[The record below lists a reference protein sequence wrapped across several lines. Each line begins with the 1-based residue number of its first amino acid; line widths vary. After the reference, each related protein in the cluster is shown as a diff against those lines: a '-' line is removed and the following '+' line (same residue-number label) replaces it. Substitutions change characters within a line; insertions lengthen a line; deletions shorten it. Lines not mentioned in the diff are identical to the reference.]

1 MFFFC
6 FFFFSSLLFPS
17 AALIFFL
24 RPFFRSYLSTQRQK
38 ELDWFLEDA
47 VASPPWDRLQRE
59 QQREQK
65 AASSSSSSSSPS
77 PVVSLRS
84 SLPDLS
90 ERWEAR
96 IKERLPFQ
104 YAVGIAHWRRV
115 TLAVGSGVLCPRPE
129 TEQLVDLAAAAF
141 RGMMRKAE
149 EESSRSSSS
158 PPLSS
163 LPWTDLGTGSGAIA
177 VGLALD
183 ALVVSSSG
191 NGGGGNE
198 NGGEASTS
206 SSSSSFSSSAARLR
220 GRRVAARG
228 LLGQAQREPP
238 EPREPSDGAR
248 RELAGARLRTTR
260 KRGQDKPSV
269 VVVGVA
275 FVNKRRLL
283 GGRRLQPALHPSEP
297 APNSPTGGARPRAE
311 PGPRRRAGRGAGLAQ
326 AALRLRGAGA
336 RVRRVFGPRDGG
348 QGAGLGGRE
357 RPLGRERVFRGREGP
372 RGLVSRGAFCHSDAE
387 KERELRGKIVGKL
400 GKKKIAKKNEKN

>member
-206 SSSSSFSSSAARLR
+206 SSSSSFSSSSSSPPRVFAVDASPLAASWARLNVSRLNLENRVTVLEGSWLEPVFEQREKEARTNLVSSSSASPLLTKEGFLAGVVSNPPYIPRSQLPTLQREVRDHEPNLALDGGPGAGLDSLRPLCASAARALAC
-220 GRRVAARG
+220 GGFLALETAGKEQASEVASGLLEGSGFFEDVKVHEDLFRVARFVTA
-228 LLGQAQREPP
+228 
-238 EPREPSDGAR
+238 
-248 RELAGARLRTTR
+248 TR
-260 KRGQDKPSV
+260 KR
-269 VVVGVA
+269 
-275 FVNKRRLL
+275 
-283 GGRRLQPALHPSEP
+283 
-297 APNSPTGGARPRAE
+297 
-311 PGPRRRAGRGAGLAQ
+311 
-326 AALRLRGAGA
+326 
-336 RVRRVFGPRDGG
+336 
-348 QGAGLGGRE
+348 RE
-357 RPLGRERVFRGREGP
+357 
-372 RGLVSRGAFCHSDAE
+372 
-387 KERELRGKIVGKL
+387 
-400 GKKKIAKKNEKN
+400 N